1 MQWLSPCS
9 LLQTIFWYC
18 CPQVLLSIE
27 SLGEIHD
34 EFIAGR
40 VLEESRMIWSFL
52 ILSHGETFSVSKR
65 HMVG

>member
-1 MQWLSPCS
+1 MQWLSPRS
-9 LLQTIFWYC
+9 LLQSFGTVAHRYC
-18 CPQVLLSIE
+18 LVLE